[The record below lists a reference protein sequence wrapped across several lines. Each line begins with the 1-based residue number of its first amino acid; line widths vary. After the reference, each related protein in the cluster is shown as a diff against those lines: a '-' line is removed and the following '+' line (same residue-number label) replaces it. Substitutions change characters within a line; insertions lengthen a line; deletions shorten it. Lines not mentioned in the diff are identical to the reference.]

1 MVTFIAAG
9 LLLGTIIVTLFVFGA
24 FKSPYIGLPFF
35 RLAMYL
41 LLMLLMLAFWYG
53 ERKCSYE
60 GYDPADDTR

>member
-9 LLLGTIIVTLFVFGA
+9 LLLGGVILTLFLFGA

-41 LLMLLMLAFWYG
+41 LLMLLMLALWYG
-53 ERKCSYE
+53 ERKSSYE
-60 GYDPADDTR
+60 GYDPPVDTR